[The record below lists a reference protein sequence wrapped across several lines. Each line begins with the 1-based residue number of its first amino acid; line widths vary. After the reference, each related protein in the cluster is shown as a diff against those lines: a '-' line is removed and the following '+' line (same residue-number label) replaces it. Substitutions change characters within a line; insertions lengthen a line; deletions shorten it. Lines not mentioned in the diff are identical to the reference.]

1 MCKKRR
7 GPLIGV
13 MPKTKRKKVA
23 DSPLIGVMPKT
34 KRKKVADDRIWFGW
48 RVFAEYSEEI
58 DASNCGASDV
68 QVVALG
74 LKIMAG
80 VVANLKMLKLVS
92 VCSFDALIF
101 SFDRVAVGA
110 G

>member
-1 MCKKRR
+1 M
-7 GPLIGV
+7 
-13 MPKTKRKKVA
+13 
-23 DSPLIGVMPKT
+23 
-34 KRKKVADDRIWFGW
+34 
-48 RVFAEYSEEI
+48 FAESSEEI
-58 DASNCGASDV
+58 EGSCCGASDV

-74 LKIMAG
+74 HKIMAG

-101 SFDRVAVGA
+101 SFNRVAVGA